1 MIGTYKAVVTA
12 EFIERRDKMAPEFNA
27 GIFGADA
34 EFPEHHQAEID
45 PEQELHESWEYD
57 TYHYEMDSNLDY
69 KMYSQTGIH
78 ISKAIQRVIRK
89 GITQKLVIWRWLPFY
104 EELTEGME
112 VEYEILGIVD
122 AKEALSKLNK
132 ENRFKF
138 KLK

>member
-12 EFIERRDKMAPEFNA
+12 EFIKYRDEMSQVFNA

-45 PEQELHESWEYD
+45 PEQELNESWEYD

-104 EELTEGME
+104 VELTEGME

-132 ENRFKF
+132 ENRFNF